1 MNIQS
6 NNQKT
11 HINQEAPFAR
21 RLLAQLDEAPLTPV
35 QTERL
40 RKIRIA
46 ALEKAR
52 APVAVRHGVLAGAVQ
67 WFQQLGHDR
76 HRSLI
81 AAAGAVAI
89 FLAVGIYWQSLPEPW
104 DADEDIQLLA
114 GDLPPDA
121 YLSDRVDSIASD
133 STAR

>member
-1 MNIQS
+1 MNTQQS
-6 NNQKT
+6 DR
-11 HINQEAPFAR
+11 NQEPLFIR
-21 RLLAQLDEAPLTPV
+21 RLVAQLDEVPLTAA
-35 QTERL
+35 QAERL
-40 RKIRIA
+40 RKIRIT

-52 APVAVRHGVLAGAVQ
+52 APVALRHGVLAGAVQ

-76 HRSLI
+76 HRGLL

-104 DADEDIQLLA
+104 DADEDVQLLA

-121 YLSDRVDSIASD
+121 YLSDRVDSIAND
-133 STAR
+133 GTAR